1 MYLALFLEPF
11 FIKYHITVILIAIN
25 FCLLCFLI
33 LILAVIL
40 RILIP
45 HRQYPLIYDETF
57 YFQAAVD
64 MFRFD
69 VLLGYS
75 KSIAWPFVLSLIFKF
90 FTPSNNVVFN
100 TSIFFAAITVFPLFF
115 LTNLFFNEKRFAMLS
130 ALLFVLLPYNI
141 FWSATGETETTSLFF
156 SVLALMFS
164 FIYFKYR
171 EKSLLWLSI
180 IGLALSVQFRPENI
194 GLFVIFFMFE
204 LFFYKK
210 DIFKLLKNFLGLSIL
225 YFVLIIPNLL
235 TVILHY
241 QRHIERQNYAPR
253 NWNFVTSINNFLTY
267 TSNLFNGILI
277 PYFWSFLLIL
287 GFIYL
292 FRINKKFFI
301 FISCWFFYMIF
312 FYFIFWM
319 DAPMVINNTYP
330 DYLVAHGFYNIY
342 PPLVIFIS
350 GGLFFILNLIKR
362 YIYNYFYRLFFI
374 FLLFNFVLISVV
386 PFYFLL
392 NEKNK
397 ENNIVARYLETKIMD
412 ELHKDIPDE
421 CILVMPMERIGVFA
435 SKINKISLNSFLNS
449 LDNYENSDC
458 ILFLDDHVCDQEF
471 LSCQK
476 IKYKFNMHPYKVYK
490 LGNKEF
496 TVYKIIK

>member
-25 FCLLCFLI
+25 FCLLCFLIFINRQYVFKEFKKISVKVWFLLFLI

-194 GLFVIFFMFE
+194 GLFVI
-204 LFFYKK
+204 
-210 DIFKLLKNFLGLSIL
+210 
-225 YFVLIIPNLL
+225 
-235 TVILHY
+235 
-241 QRHIERQNYAPR
+241 
-253 NWNFVTSINNFLTY
+253 
-267 TSNLFNGILI
+267 
-277 PYFWSFLLIL
+277 
-287 GFIYL
+287 
-292 FRINKKFFI
+292 
-301 FISCWFFYMIF
+301 
-312 FYFIFWM
+312 YFIFWM

>member
-25 FCLLCFLI
+25 FCLLCFLIFINRQYVFKEFKKISVKVWFLLFLI

-69 VLLGYS
+69 VILGYS

-194 GLFVIFFMFE
+194 GLFVNFF
-204 LFFYKK
+204 
-210 DIFKLLKNFLGLSIL
+210 
-225 YFVLIIPNLL
+225 
-235 TVILHY
+235 
-241 QRHIERQNYAPR
+241 
-253 NWNFVTSINNFLTY
+253 TY

>member
-1 MYLALFLEPF
+1 
-11 FIKYHITVILIAIN
+11 
-25 FCLLCFLI
+25 
-33 LILAVIL
+33 
-40 RILIP
+40 
-45 HRQYPLIYDETF
+45 
-57 YFQAAVD
+57 
-64 MFRFD
+64 
-69 VLLGYS
+69 
-75 KSIAWPFVLSLIFKF
+75 
-90 FTPSNNVVFN
+90 
-100 TSIFFAAITVFPLFF
+100 
-115 LTNLFFNEKRFAMLS
+115 
-130 ALLFVLLPYNI
+130 
-141 FWSATGETETTSLFF
+141 
-156 SVLALMFS
+156 
-164 FIYFKYR
+164 
-171 EKSLLWLSI
+171 
-180 IGLALSVQFRPENI
+180 
-194 GLFVIFFMFE
+194 
-204 LFFYKK
+204 
-210 DIFKLLKNFLGLSIL
+210 
-225 YFVLIIPNLL
+225 
-235 TVILHY
+235 
-241 QRHIERQNYAPR
+241 
-253 NWNFVTSINNFLTY
+253 
-267 TSNLFNGILI
+267 
-277 PYFWSFLLIL
+277 
-287 GFIYL
+287 
-292 FRINKKFFI
+292 
-301 FISCWFFYMIF
+301 
-312 FYFIFWM
+312 M